1 MVTQVKILPEI
12 QFEDYQLYKQELEEI
27 LILNG
32 ISDKEKETN
41 IFIKIINQV
50 YETFPK
56 LGENFNE
63 ALKKTLEMALSRIVI
78 DNSVV
83 VSPLMLFA
91 NKYSNDDLLEICNQL
106 SLWLFDIQQK
116 GFNNINQ
123 QQDIAKVEF

>member
-1 MVTQVKILPEI
+1 MVTQVNIPAQI

-56 LGENFNE
+56 LAENFNE